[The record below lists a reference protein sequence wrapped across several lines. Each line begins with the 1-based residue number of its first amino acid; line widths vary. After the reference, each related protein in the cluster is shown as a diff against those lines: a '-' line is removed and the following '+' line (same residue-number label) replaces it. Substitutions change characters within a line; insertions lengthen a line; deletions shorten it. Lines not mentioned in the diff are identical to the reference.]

1 MPPILP
7 ALAQRR
13 GDTNNGTLHGLPWYR
28 RAGRRVLGA
37 VIGHGYRPWL
47 AGIWAVGIVAAFALV
62 VWHWSAMFA
71 PEKQSVTGSPQPIA
85 YSADTLLP
93 IVDLGQ
99 ADSWMPT

>member
-1 MPPILP
+1 M
-7 ALAQRR
+7 
-13 GDTNNGTLHGLPWYR
+13 
-28 RAGRRVLGA
+28 LGA

-99 ADSWMPT
+99 ADSWMPTEGYVGSSGA